1 MALVG
6 TEWHDSCPWD
16 RALDM
21 SLLDVDG
28 CSGHKACLC
37 NNRHLS
43 WKLYW
48 QWRTLS
54 FWEMSLLMTLWQL
67 ESAWVQELS
76 VWLCLNKIVNV
87 RAFRT
92 PCKTAE
98 KTAKYMSLK
107 IYNFSTM
114 QKHMNA
120 VWIMMGFMN
129 LKEQRQLHYKLTCQ
143 KDTKAGRYKDRQIS
157 EFKGSLEHTESRSRH
172 GGNGNFR
179 TGSHLL
185 PYHLINKGRQISELF
200 CNVKRNACL
209 LSPKN

>member
-1 MALVG
+1 MVVFLSVFVGGILEVYWLLYIDFLNPSTLLKLSFLSRSSLVG
-6 TEWHDSCPWD
+6 V
-16 RALDM
+16 LG
-21 SLLDVDG
+21 SLMY
-28 CSGHKACLC
+28 
-37 NNRHLS
+37 NNILS
-43 WKLYW
+43 KNWNVL
-48 QWRTLS
+48 TS
-54 FWEMSLLMTLWQL
+54 FPIYFVLL
-67 ESAWVQELS
+67 
-76 VWLCLNKIVNV
+76 
-87 RAFRT
+87 
-92 PCKTAE
+92 
-98 KTAKYMSLK
+98 KYFQC
-107 IYNFSTM
+107 FSTM

-120 VWIMMGFMN
+120 IWIMRGFMN

-200 CNVKRNACL
+200 CNVKRNVCL